1 MPPVLTKLTKSIMTL
16 AINIIL
22 LVLTVV
28 AVIMVVW
35 SCNREM
41 RYLRT
46 FKGRLIQVELDN
58 EHIKTELRSLSRLL
72 SQLEEALDSMG
83 EHGNAPKMLI
93 VGTTF
98 GVSKECIEKTVKK
111 DANTIE
117 KEKEKPTPK
126 RTTASFAATHREQY
140 LNLRKQGLSV
150 REAGAK
156 LGISYTTACRYEHW
170 AKSNAKELLR
180 K

>member
-1 MPPVLTKLTKSIMTL
+1 MTL

-22 LVLTVV
+22 LALAVV
-28 AVIMVVW
+28 AVIIVVL

-41 RYLRT
+41 RHLRT

-58 EHIKTELRSLSRLL
+58 EHIKTELRSLSHLL

-83 EHGNAPKMLI
+83 KHGNAPKMLI
-93 VGTTF
+93 VGTTL
-98 GVSKECIEKTVKK
+98 GVSKECIEKTIKK

-117 KEKEKPTPK
+117 KEKEKEEEKPTPK

-170 AKSNAKELLR
+170 AKSIAKELLR